1 MQSVCLIVL
10 SNRWNTI
17 LRSNSLKKSVW
28 SSNIVLVAKLIVETR
43 GYVAKNTNIRSSTLA
58 LPSLNSLFSLIM
70 YFLYFRAVTTVGL
83 NCCNLQLQL
92 TSVVDH
98 WTICSVYLQRNI
110 LNNQKGN
117 IRIIRIPVS
126 SFTVSEVVDLVFL

>member
-10 SNRWNTI
+10 SSRWNTI
-17 LRSNSLKKSVW
+17 LRSNGLKKSVW
-28 SSNIVLVAKLIVETR
+28 SINIVLVAKVVVETR
-43 GYVAKNTNIRSSTLA
+43 RYVAKNINIRNSTLT

-98 WTICSVYLQRNI
+98 WTICSVYLQRKISND
-110 LNNQKGN
+110 QKD
-117 IRIIRIPVS
+117 RICFIRIPVA

>member
-10 SNRWNTI
+10 SSRWNTI
-17 LRSNSLKKSVW
+17 LRSNGLKKSVW
-28 SSNIVLVAKLIVETR
+28 SINIVLVAKVVVETR
-43 GYVAKNTNIRSSTLA
+43 RYVAKNINIRNSTLT

-98 WTICSVYLQRNI
+98 WTICSVYLQRKISND
-110 LNNQKGN
+110 QKG
-117 IRIIRIPVS
+117 RICFIRIPVA